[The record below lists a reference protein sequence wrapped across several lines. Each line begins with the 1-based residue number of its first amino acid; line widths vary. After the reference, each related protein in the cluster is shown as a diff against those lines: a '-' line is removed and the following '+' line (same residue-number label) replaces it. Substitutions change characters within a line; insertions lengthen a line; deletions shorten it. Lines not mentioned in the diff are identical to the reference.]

1 MYFAIKIAV
10 ILTKWIHNQA
20 TENVKMGGTEMWKS
34 STSKLS
40 HRKCDRFSIR
50 ECIIVHFKYAN
61 DKEKMQFN
69 TCMCA
74 SASVTMRCRYYKIS
88 YFNELFISFNMFFS
102 ILLAFLPI
110 PTTLSISYLYSF
122 HWCKRFLFDFFDE
135 FNDKIT
141 LIAIKTLKKEKLK
154 EKRDFHDDNI
164 HRLWKLETFVS
175 QQLLNSLL
183 TVYI

>member
-1 MYFAIKIAV
+1 MWRWAEQKSGSLQCRNRI
-10 ILTKWIHNQA
+10 
-20 TENVKMGGTEMWKS
+20 ENVIVFQFVNVLLCILNTQMIRKKCNSIHVCVRVRQLLCAADITKYHILMS
-34 STSKLS
+34 YSFLS
-40 HRKCDRFSIR
+40 IC
-50 ECIIVHFKYAN
+50 
-61 DKEKMQFN
+61 
-69 TCMCA
+69 
-74 SASVTMRCRYYKIS
+74 
-88 YFNELFISFNMFFS
+88 FFS

-122 HWCKRFLFDFFDE
+122 HWCKRFLFVFFDE